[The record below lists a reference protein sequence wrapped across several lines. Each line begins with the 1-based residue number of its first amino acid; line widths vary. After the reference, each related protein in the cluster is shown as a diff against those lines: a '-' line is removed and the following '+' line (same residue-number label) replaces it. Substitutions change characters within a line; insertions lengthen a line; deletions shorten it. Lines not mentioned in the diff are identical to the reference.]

1 MRVYNSKKNYLK
13 DGAAENIVTDLLT
26 EILVGITTGMIVVAE
41 IRNRKEKVV
50 QRQKQVCKKTK
61 NNAPPKHVRSTPKRR
76 GIFKPISSG
85 RVQNRGKLGMRVP
98 NVG

>member
-1 MRVYNSKKNYLK
+1 VRVYNSKKNYLK

-41 IRNRKEKVV
+41 IRNRKVV

>member
-1 MRVYNSKKNYLK
+1 M
-13 DGAAENIVTDLLT
+13 LT

>member
-41 IRNRKEKVV
+41 IRNRKVV

-61 NNAPPKHVRSTPKRR
+61 NNAPPKHVRSTPKGC